1 MSDETDNWESNKTFT
16 YTITSKDVRVQ
27 QWEVQSCGK
36 QLTESEVKR
45 IAEKEGYVLWNML
58 ENRYGHVDRSVIP
71 YDDTVE
77 ITFRRTEARHHY
89 YFNDEEEIEIEVDG
103 WFREEEE

>member
-1 MSDETDNWESNKTFT
+1 MTMSDETDNWEWEKTFT

-45 IAEKEGYVLWNML
+45 IAEEEGHRLWGMLEGRYGYV
-58 ENRYGHVDRSVIP
+58 DKSTIP
-71 YDDTVE
+71 HDNTIE
-77 ITFRRTEARHHY
+77 ITFQKTEEY
-89 YFNDEEEIEIEVDG
+89 YDDGEEIEVDG
-103 WFREEEE
+103 WFKEDEE

>member
-1 MSDETDNWESNKTFT
+1 MSDETDNWDSDKTFT

-45 IAEKEGYVLWNML
+45 IAEKEGYVLWNMG
-58 ENRYGHVDRSVIP
+58 ENRYGHVSRRTIP
-71 YDDTVE
+71 YDDTVQ
-77 ITFRRTEARHHY
+77 ITFRRTEDY
-89 YFNDEEEIEIEVDG
+89 YDDDEEIEVEVEVDG
-103 WFREEEE
+103 WFKEEEE

>member
-1 MSDETDNWESNKTFT
+1 MTMSDETDNWEWEKTFT

-45 IAEKEGYVLWNML
+45 IAEKEGYVLWGML
-58 ENRYGHVDRSVIP
+58 EGRYGHVRRSTIP

-77 ITFRRTEARHHY
+77 ITFQRKQDYHL
-89 YFNDEEEIEIEVDG
+89 NDEEEIEIEVDG
-103 WFREEEE
+103 WFKEEEE

>member
-1 MSDETDNWESNKTFT
+1 MIDTDSWESNKTFT

-36 QLTESEVKR
+36 QLTESQVKR
-45 IAEKEGYVLWNML
+45 IAEKEGGHLWNML
-58 ENRYGHVDRSVIP
+58 EGRYGHVSRNTIP

-77 ITFRRTEARHHY
+77 ITFQRKQGY
-89 YFNDEEEIEIEVDG
+89 YYDDDEEEIEVDG
-103 WFREEEE
+103 WFKEEEE

>member
-1 MSDETDNWESNKTFT
+1 MSNETDSWESEKTFT

-45 IAEKEGYVLWNML
+45 IAEKEGYRLWNML
-58 ENRYGHVDRSVIP
+58 ENRYGHVSRSTIP
-71 YDDTVE
+71 YDDTVQ
-77 ITFRRTEARHHY
+77 ITFRRTEDY
-89 YFNDEEEIEIEVDG
+89 YDDDEDDDEEIEVDG
-103 WFREEEE
+103 WFKEEEE

>member
-1 MSDETDNWESNKTFT
+1 MSDETDNWDSDETFT

-45 IAEKEGYVLWNML
+45 IAEKEGHRLWDML
-58 ENRYGHVDRSVIP
+58 EGRYGYVSRSTIP
-71 YDDTVE
+71 HDESLVE
-77 ITFRRTEARHHY
+77 ITFQRKQDY
-89 YFNDEEEIEIEVDG
+89 YLNDEEEIEVDG

>member
-1 MSDETDNWESNKTFT
+1 MTMSDETDNWESNKTFT

-45 IAEKEGYVLWNML
+45 IAEEEGYHLWNML
-58 ENRYGHVDRSVIP
+58 ENRYGYVSRSTIP
-71 YDDTVE
+71 YDKTLVE
-77 ITFRRTEARHHY
+77 ITFQRMEDY
-89 YFNDEEEIEIEVDG
+89 YLNDDEEIEVDG
-103 WFREEEE
+103 WFKEEEE

>member
-1 MSDETDNWESNKTFT
+1 MSDETFT
-16 YTITSKDVRVQ
+16 YTITSKDVRHQ

-45 IAEKEGYVLWNML
+45 IAEKEGYVLWNMG
-58 ENRYGHVDRSVIP
+58 ENRYGHVRRSTLP

-77 ITFRRTEARHHY
+77 ITFRRTEY
-89 YFNDEEEIEIEVDG
+89 YYDDDDDEKLGIEVDG
-103 WFREEEE
+103 WFKEEEE

>member
-1 MSDETDNWESNKTFT
+1 MSDETDNWESNQTFT

-45 IAEKEGYVLWNML
+45 IAEKEGYHLWNML
-58 ENRYGHVDRSVIP
+58 EGRYGHVSRNTIP
-71 YDDTVE
+71 YDNTVE
-77 ITFRRTEARHHY
+77 ITFQRKRDY
-89 YFNDEEEIEIEVDG
+89 YYDDGDEEIEIEVDG

>member
-1 MSDETDNWESNKTFT
+1 MKMALREEWEKTFT
-16 YTITSKDVRVQ
+16 YTITSKSVRVQ

-45 IAEKEGYVLWNML
+45 IAEKEGNRLWNMG
-58 ENRYGHVDRSVIP
+58 ENRYGHVGSSVIP
-71 YDDTVE
+71 RDDTVE
-77 ITFRRTEARHHY
+77 ITLRRTENY
-89 YFNDEEEIEIEVDG
+89 VDYFDDEEDDEEEIKVDG

>member
-1 MSDETDNWESNKTFT
+1 MSDETDNWEWEKTFT

-45 IAEKEGYVLWNML
+45 IAEKEGNHLWNML
-58 ENRYGHVDRSVIP
+58 ENRYGYVSRNTIP
-71 YDDTVE
+71 HDDTVQ
-77 ITFRRTEARHHY
+77 ITFRRTGDY